1 MGITPARLTSD
12 PVIVAGAGPVG
23 CTAALAL
30 AQAGIPV
37 LLIEREIE
45 LAEDLRASTIHP
57 SSLDL
62 LDTLGVT
69 ERIFPMGLPAPVYQ
83 YRDRQTGDRIDF
95 DLGVLADHTRFP
107 MRLQCEQF
115 KLTRV
120 IVEMLKAYSNATVRL
135 GMTVTGLEQDD
146 AGVTLTVKNATGEG
160 DVVRGSYV
168 IGCDGSTSTIR
179 KASGID
185 FEGFTY
191 PEKFLVIGSPID
203 YTEYL
208 PGLANV
214 SYVADPNEWCA
225 LVRVVGSWRVVFPME
240 TEKSDEEL
248 LMPDHVDRLLK
259 KFVPIKGAYEIFHRA
274 IYRVHQRVAST
285 FNQGRVLLAGDA
297 AHLNNPLGGMG
308 MNSGI
313 HDAFNVAEKLV
324 QIEHDGASPDILDR
338 YTRQRRMVAVEYV
351 QSSSIRNKRLL
362 EERDAA
368 VRKQH
373 FEELRQTATD
383 PIAARE
389 YLLRSTLYESLER
402 ANAVT

>member
-1 MGITPARLTSD
+1 MSA

-30 AQAGIPV
+30 AQKGIPV
-37 LLIEREIE
+37 LLLEREQE
-45 LAEDLRASTIHP
+45 LPEDLRASTFHP

-62 LDTLGVT
+62 LDALGVT
-69 ERIFPMGLPAPVYQ
+69 ERIIPIGLGAPVYQ
-83 YRDRQTGDRIDF
+83 YRDRQTGDHVDF
-95 DLGVLADHTRFP
+95 DLGVLSDITAFP

-120 IVEMLKAYSNATVRL
+120 VVEMLKAYPHVTVRMGATV
-135 GMTVTGLEQDD
+135 TSLEQDD
-146 AGVTLTVKNATGEG
+146 LGVSLTLTNADGMA

-168 IGCDGSTSTIR
+168 IGCDGATSTIR
-179 KASGID
+179 KASGIP

-191 PEKFLVIGSPID
+191 PEKFLSIGSPID

-214 SYVADPNEWCA
+214 SYVSDPDEWCA

-248 LMPDHVDRLLK
+248 LLPENVDRLLK
-259 KFVPIKGAYEIFHRA
+259 KFVPIKGPYEIFHRA
-274 IYRVHQRVAST
+274 IYRVHQRVAET
-285 FNQGRVLLAGDA
+285 FNNGRVLLAGDA

-313 HDAFNVAEKLV
+313 HDAFNLTAKLTE
-324 QIEHDGASPDILDR
+324 ILLAGAPVSILDR

-351 QSSSIRNKRLL
+351 QATSIRNKRLL
-362 EERDAA
+362 EERDPAI
-368 VRKQH
+368 RH
-373 FEELRQTATD
+373 ERFEELRRTATD
-383 PIAARE
+383 PVAAKE

-402 ANAVT
+402 ANAVA